1 MSIRTAVYI
10 GSFTVGQQLPNSNEP
25 RVAFLGRS
33 NVGKSS
39 LINWM
44 TGTQIARV
52 SKTPGR
58 TRALNLF
65 EIKGRMILGDF
76 PGYGYARVSREER
89 REWERLIQKFLTPEF
104 FQCALQIVD
113 ARHPGME
120 SDVLLQEWM
129 IDQGLPYMIV
139 LNKADK
145 LNRKERVVAGREA
158 QKAFPGQPLLFASTV
173 SSEGKRELEKNLQ
186 NLISGAQRAAATE

>member
-1 MSIRTAVYI
+1 MPIRTAVYL
-10 GSFTVGQQLPNSNEP
+10 GSFTAGQQLPNSNEP

-39 LINWM
+39 LINWL

-65 EIKGRMILGDF
+65 AIEGRMILGDF

-89 REWERLIQKFLTPEF
+89 KEWERLIQKFLTPEF
-104 FQCALQIVD
+104 FRCALQIVD

-120 SDVLLQEWM
+120 SDVMLQKWM
-129 IDQGLPYMIV
+129 NDQGLPYMIV

-145 LNRKERVVAGREA
+145 LNRQERVAAGREA
-158 QKAFPGQPLLFASTV
+158 QKAFPGQPLLFASTFAL
-173 SSEGKRELEKNLQ
+173 EGKRELEKSLQ
-186 NLISGAQRAAATE
+186 NLIGGAQCAASTE

>member
-1 MSIRTAVYI
+1 MPVHAAVYL
-10 GSFTVGQQLPNSNEP
+10 GSFVVGQKLPERKEP

-39 LINWM
+39 LINLL
-44 TGTQIARV
+44 TGSQIARV

-65 EIKGRMILGDF
+65 VMEGKMILGDF
-76 PGYGYARVSREER
+76 PGYGYAKVSREQR
-89 REWERLIQKFLTPEF
+89 KDWELLIGKFLNPQHF
-104 FQCALQIVD
+104 RCAVQVVD

-120 SDVLLQEWM
+120 SDVELEKWM
-129 IDQGLPYMIV
+129 LRSGLPHMIV

-145 LNRKERVVAGREA
+145 LNKKERVAAGREA
-158 QKAFPGQPLLFASTV
+158 QQAFSGQHLLFASTF
-173 SSEGKRELEKNLQ
+173 STEGKRELEKNLQ
-186 NLISGAQRAAATE
+186 KMIGGAQRVAVTE

>member
-1 MSIRTAVYI
+1 MSIRTAVYL
-10 GSFTVGQQLPNSNEP
+10 GSYTASQQLPERKEP
-25 RVAFLGRS
+25 RVALLGRS

-39 LINWM
+39 LINWL

-65 EIKGRMILGDF
+65 AVEGKMILGDF
-76 PGYGYARVSREER
+76 PGYGYAQVSREER
-89 REWERLIQKFLTPEF
+89 GEWERLIEKFVTLEY
-104 FQCALQIVD
+104 FQCAVQIVD
-113 ARHPGME
+113 ARHLGME
-120 SDVLLQEWM
+120 SDIQLQKRM

-145 LNRKERVVAGREA
+145 LNRKERVAAGRKA
-158 QKAFPGQPLLFASTV
+158 QQAFPSQPLLFASTF

-186 NLISGAQRAAATE
+186 NLIGGAQCAAVTE